1 MLAFSALTLQP
12 QNAVG
17 LVLQQLRELL
27 RRGKLELCQQL
38 EVCFLGTERNCMG
51 KKKKQRVAF
60 GMEMLQRKLFPFL
73 YRLPEVL
80 RARGGTGRWATGGG
94 ALPALPKGEGSSG
107 LGSKPVSEKE
117 KSFVAAA
124 PCQWSVGGC
133 PYVGK
138 TNRVHACLEKERRS
152 KLCSCP
158 PCLQYLFQGVS

>member
-80 RARGGTGRWATGGG
+80 RARGGTGR
-94 ALPALPKGEGSSG
+94 
-107 LGSKPVSEKE
+107 
-117 KSFVAAA
+117 
-124 PCQWSVGGC
+124 
-133 PYVGK
+133 
-138 TNRVHACLEKERRS
+138 
-152 KLCSCP
+152 
-158 PCLQYLFQGVS
+158 